1 MKIKKYKIS
10 FEISI
15 DEFYNIE
22 ELYSFNVSFCPS
34 KDRKKLEACLLIN
47 PLDICKFTKFTL
59 DPQIEKKEIK
69 NGYIS

>member
-15 DEFYNIE
+15 DDFYSIE

-34 KDRKKLEACLLIN
+34 KDRKHLEAYLLIN

-59 DPQIEKKEIK
+59 EPQIEK
-69 NGYIS
+69 NQ